1 MIDFASFERWSGETL
16 SVSECEKLTTTA
28 EKGKGTTTAAT
39 TTTTNTILMSA
50 DERFP
55 VDINLNR
62 KVILCKADITKLAID
77 AIVNPTNE
85 SLNSKNGVCFDILQA
100 GGAALAAELAAL
112 DGGCKT
118 GGAKV
123 TKAGGALKCRAVIHT
138 VGPRFNVKY
147 LTAAENALHNCYRNT
162 LHCLREERLR
172 HIAFSAVHS
181 QRKGYP
187 PDVGAHIALRTV
199 RRYLEHYGDAIGT
212 VVFCMVDGEV
222 NFSVYRSILPLYFPR
237 TEQEFDA
244 ARSQLPADCGDEWG
258 ETQIAERQIRIDVA
272 PIAVVAA
279 DGTGVLSKAAS
290 AAAAP
295 APPIVP
301 KFGSESTVVADDD
314 LKPSALANMT
324 TVDDAAR
331 RSAVREKLGL
341 PKANAQDNNNNGEES
356 GSCSVQ

>member
-1 MIDFASFERWSGETL
+1 MTDAIDFSAFERWSGETL
-16 SVSECEKLTTTA
+16 SVIECE
-28 EKGKGTTTAAT
+28 AAGAGSSGQRRA
-39 TTTTNTILMSA
+39 SA
-50 DERFP
+50 LEPEERFP
-55 VDINLNR
+55 VDVALNR
-62 KVILCKADITKLAID
+62 KIVLCKADITKLAID

-85 SLNSKNGVCFDILQA
+85 SLNSKSGVCFDILAA

-123 TKAGGALKCRAVIHT
+123 TKAGGALKCKAVIHT

-187 PDVGAHIALRTV
+187 PDIGAHIALRTV
-199 RRYLEHYGDAIGT
+199 RRYLEHYGDAVGT
-212 VVFCMVDGEV
+212 VVLCMVDGEV
-222 NFSVYRSILPLYFPR
+222 NYSVYRSILPLYFPR
-237 TEQEFDA
+237 NEQEFNA

-272 PIAVVAA
+272 PT
-279 DGTGVLSKAAS
+279 TG
-290 AAAAP
+290 AAAAAADAKP
-295 APPIVP
+295 APLP
-301 KFGSESTVVADDD
+301 KFGNESTIVADDD
-314 LKPSALANMT
+314 LKPSALAHMT
-324 TVDDAAR
+324 AVDDAAR
-331 RSAVREKLGL
+331 RSAVRDKLGL
-341 PKANAQDNNNNGEES
+341 PKAAASREGEAES
-356 GSCSVQ
+356 SCAVQ